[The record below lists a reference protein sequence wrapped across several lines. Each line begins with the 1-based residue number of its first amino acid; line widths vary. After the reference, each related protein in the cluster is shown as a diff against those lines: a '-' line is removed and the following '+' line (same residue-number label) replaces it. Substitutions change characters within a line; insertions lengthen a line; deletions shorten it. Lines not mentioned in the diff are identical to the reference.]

1 MKLQKQFILE
11 NKCFKAS
18 DGVFDSLKVLRVI
31 SSVGDANQLSGRT
44 ITGQS
49 SNATAIVESSTQFQ
63 IGDQTVTQLILNE
76 DSIQGTFTVGE
87 EVQGTTSDTDD
98 FFIKANVTGILVIK
112 ILQMMVH

>member
-1 MKLQKQFILE
+1 MKLQKHFILE
-11 NKCFKAS
+11 NKCLRLFP

-76 DSIQGTFTVGE
+76 DSIQ
-87 EVQGTTSDTDD
+87 
-98 FFIKANVTGILVIK
+98 AHLP
-112 ILQMMVH
+112 